1 MHLVPFESHLAADVT
16 ALYNE
21 AVAPVPDCHPVAAD
35 RFASL
40 EKLARRN
47 LRDEALMAAQS
58 DDGRP
63 VGFVHIGIALPVK
76 EEEEDWLPKGEPAA
90 IRFLY
95 HQAGHRQA
103 GQALLDWAERW
114 ARERA
119 RPYLVA
125 WHWLHRY
132 PFYLPYCYLSEHMG
146 HVRAL
151 FGVNGYREDLSELYL
166 RWPDFTPPQP
176 VKPDL
181 DFRLVTEKADG
192 SYGPRLRLRAMQGG
206 RELGAC
212 LMDRGHWS
220 APNAAEW
227 CFCDG
232 LDVIDEFQGKRLGLF
247 LLATGLQE
255 MRKQGCRHAAITT
268 NWTNYRAALMYTNLG
283 FQHADRTYS
292 FRKDLA

>member
-1 MHLVPFESHLAADVT
+1 MRILPFEPDLSAQVA

-21 AVAPVPDCHPVAAD
+21 AVAPVPDCHPVALD

-40 EKLARRN
+40 EKLASEH
-47 LRDEALMAAQS
+47 LREEALVLAQTE
-58 DDGRP
+58 DGRA

-95 HQAGHRQA
+95 YQPGYRQA

-119 RPYLVA
+119 RSYLVA

-132 PFYLPYCYLSEHMG
+132 PFYLPYCYLSEYLA

-151 FGVNGYREDLSELYL
+151 FGMNGYREHLSELYL
-166 RWPDFTPPQP
+166 RWPDFTPPEP
-176 VKPDL
+176 ARPDL
-181 DFRLVTEKADG
+181 DFDLITEQAQG
-192 SYGPRLRLRAMQGG
+192 NYGPRLRLRAIRGEQEIG
-206 RELGAC
+206 EC
-212 LMDRGHWS
+212 CMDRGHWS
-220 APNAAEW
+220 APDANDW
-227 CFCDG
+227 CFCDE
-232 LDVIDEFQGKRLGLF
+232 LHVIDDLQGKRLGLF

-268 NWTNYRAALMYTNLG
+268 NWANYRAALMYTNLG

-292 FRKDLA
+292 YRKDL